1 MKVELLWNDSN
12 KQDSLISESVT
23 AIRTNLHLAR
33 EQLENM
39 THAWSRRPYVWPQ
52 FMTTIKESGRI
63 PPHTTGK
70 HHSFIGVFKFI
81 GIDEYIQII
90 FIGPETDE
98 YKLIFISV
106 DQELMNIWGRK
117 LDGTGLPSVR
127 LPRDTSTG
135 IRGWPIHYPDLHP
148 GGMVRYHPTRRPSN
162 VLSLWDPINLVC
174 ASI

>member
-12 KQDSLISESVT
+12 KQDSLIFESVT

-33 EQLENM
+33 EQLENT

-106 DQELMNIWGRK
+106 DQELMNIWGASLTVR
-117 LDGTGLPSVR
+117 VR
-127 LPRDTSTG
+127 LVYVFHAIPRRASVGGPYT
-135 IRGWPIHYPDLHP
+135 IPIYILEE
-148 GGMVRYHPTRRPSN
+148 
-162 VLSLWDPINLVC
+162 W
-174 ASI
+174 